1 AVALECDPALAWMP
15 DLRGRL
21 QRAARGRFVERLA
34 DFPRPLH
41 LARGGLQVAPRQV
54 DADAVPPDAIE
65 RARGLDVAPA
75 AHERDHELD
84 LVLKVLGQRWIRHGR
99 AVGHDRVGWLGEEKR
114 WIAHVVTHFADVL
127 FVVAADAPDAADRKQ
142 LAGTGNGDRR
152 LRRRR
157 NDVARGAHVHAPEI
171 TGIV

>member
-34 DFPRPLH
+34 DLPRPLH

-54 DADAVPPDAIE
+54 DADAIPPDAVE

-75 AHERDHELD
+75 ALERDHELD
-84 LVLKVLGQRWIRHGR
+84 LVLKVLGQRRIRHGC
-99 AVGHDRVGWLGEEKR
+99 AVGYDRVGWLGEEKR
-114 WIAHVVTHFADVL
+114 RIAPPVTPFADLL
-127 FVVAADAPDAADRKQ
+127 FLTAANP
-142 LAGTGNGDRR
+142 
-152 LRRRR
+152 
-157 NDVARGAHVHAPEI
+157 PPPPPP
-171 TGIV
+171 